1 MAPTQPPKNGTCK
14 FPCMPLKPC
23 ERSLRNA
30 VVPQR
35 TPGCGPTF
43 TIRAW
48 SPGTVIRWESAPVS
62 VATAVICL
70 LSSRGWPNSLVM
82 QDQMDVSAL
91 SRRVISPV
99 GSTPIHPITGWPS
112 LLPSSHSRTSIGL
125 PCGSLSLTGDVR
137 GYHVPSQSQ
146 PNGLGALCPPVAL
159 LPMTRKL
166 GILVPAT
173 VPFWLK
179 PSSTFGL
186 FSVTMFIERSP
197 GFAIPSI
204 LGPLRRGADRCIG
217 PSRFRCQ
224 PVGCGSIV
232 RRRCTSRY
240 LPAHLR
246 RIPLMGQRVVSWH
259 HAKHNND

>member
-1 MAPTQPPKNGTCK
+1 
-14 FPCMPLKPC
+14 MPLKPC

-30 VVPQR
+30 VVPPP

-70 LSSRGWPNSLVM
+70 FSSRGWPNSLVM

-91 SRRVISPV
+91 SRGVMLR
-99 GSTPIHPITGWPS
+99 GRSTPIHPITGWRS
-112 LLPSSHSRTSIGL
+112 LLPSSPSRTSIGL
-125 PCGSLSLTGDVR
+125 PCGLLSLAGDVR
-137 GYHVPSQSQ
+137 GCHVPSQSQ
-146 PNGLGALCPPVAL
+146 TNGVGALCPPVAL
-159 LPMTRKL
+159 LPMTRKRGL
-166 GILVPAT
+166 LVPAT

-179 PSSTFGL
+179 PASTFGL
-186 FSVTMFIERSP
+186 FSVTMFIEHSP

-204 LGPLRRGADRCIG
+204 LVPLRRGADRYIG
-217 PSRFRCQ
+217 PSRLRCQ
-224 PVGCGSIV
+224 PMGCGSIV
-232 RRRCTSRY
+232 RRHCTSRY

-259 HAKHNND
+259 HATHNND

>member
-1 MAPTQPPKNGTCK
+1 MQVSLHAAQAWQT
-14 FPCMPLKPC
+14 PLA
-23 ERSLRNA
+23 ERGAATSH
-30 VVPQR
+30 
-35 TPGCGPTF
+35 TGCDTTF

-48 SPGTVIRWESAPVS
+48 SPRTVIRWESAPVS

-70 LSSRGWPNSLVM
+70 LSSGGWPNSLVM
-82 QDQMDVSAL
+82 PDQMDVSTL
-91 SRRVISPV
+91 SRKVMSPV
-99 GSTPIHPITGWPS
+99 GSTLIHSITAWPS
-112 LLPSSHSRTSIGL
+112 LLPSSPSRTSIGS

-137 GYHVPSQSQ
+137 GCHVPSQSHTD
-146 PNGLGALCPPVAL
+146 GLGALCPPVAL
-159 LPMTRKL
+159 LPMTRKRGL
-166 GILVPAT
+166 LVPAT

-179 PSSTFGL
+179 PASTLGL
-186 FSVTMFIERSP
+186 FSVTMFIEHSP

-204 LGPLRRGADRCIG
+204 LVPLRRGADRYIG

-224 PVGCGSIV
+224 PMGCGSIV

-259 HAKHNND
+259 HTKHNND